1 MNAPLLAVENLVVCR
16 GAVEVISGI
25 SLEVA
30 DGSIT
35 CVVGPNGAGKT
46 SLMLAIAGLLRPRR
60 GSLRF
65 AGSELAGEPPHRI
78 LGRGIALVPQERE
91 IFDGLSVRENLLAGA
106 YRRRDREAVARDL
119 DGVLAR
125 FPRLAERSDQDAAT
139 LSGGEQQMLS
149 IARALMSVPKL
160 LLLDEPTSGLAP
172 LMVAHLF
179 RLICEIN
186 NAGVAVLV
194 VEQTVPPALRSAG
207 HVYRLERGR
216 LTSCSDGI

>member
-1 MNAPLLAVENLVVCR
+1 MTAPLLAVENLVVCR
-16 GAVEVISGI
+16 GAAEVITGI
-25 SLEVA
+25 SLELA

-35 CVVGPNGAGKT
+35 CVIGPNGAGKT

-65 AGSELAGEPPHRI
+65 AGSELAGAPPHRI
-78 LGRGIALVPQERE
+78 LGRGIALVPQERG
-91 IFDGLSVRENLLAGA
+91 IFDGLLVRGDLLAGGCRPRGRVGA
-106 YRRRDREAVARDL
+106 ARGL
-119 DGVLAR
+119 CGALAR

-149 IARALMSVPKL
+149 IARALMSAPKL

-194 VEQTVPPALRSAG
+194 VEQNVPPALRS
-207 HVYRLERGR
+207 
-216 LTSCSDGI
+216 